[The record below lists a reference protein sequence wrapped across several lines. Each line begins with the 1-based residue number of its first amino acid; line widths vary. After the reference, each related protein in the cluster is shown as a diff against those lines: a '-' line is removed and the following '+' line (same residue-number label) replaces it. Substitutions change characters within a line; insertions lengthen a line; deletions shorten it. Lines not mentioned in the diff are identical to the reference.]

1 MPVNLSI
8 KNVPDDLAQALREQ
22 AARNHRS
29 LQGELMSLLVEAVR
43 AAGTPWPAVPKIAR
57 SRPLSVEE
65 AAEIAR
71 RLFPGGTQSSVDLI
85 RQDRDERAGVRE
97 PRDE

>member
-43 AAGTPWPAVPKIAR
+43 AGGTLWPPPAQRTRA
-57 SRPLSVEE
+57 RPLTVEE
-65 AAEIAR
+65 AAELAR
-71 RLFPGGTQSSVDLI
+71 GLFPGGTQSSVDLI

>member
-8 KNVPDDLAQALREQ
+8 KNVPDELAQALREQ

-29 LQGELMSLLVEAVR
+29 LQGELMTLLVDAMR
-43 AAGTPWPAVPKIAR
+43 AGGTPWPPAPGDPRA
-57 SRPLSVEE
+57 RPLTVEE
-65 AAEIAR
+65 AAKIAR
-71 RLFPGGTQSSVDLI
+71 GLFPDGTRSSVDLI

-97 PRDE
+97 PR

>member
-43 AAGTPWPAVPKIAR
+43 AAGTPWPPVLKSAR

-71 RLFPGGTQSSVDLI
+71 GLFPGGTQSSVDLI

>member
-43 AAGTPWPAVPKIAR
+43 AGGTLWPPPAQRTRA
-57 SRPLSVEE
+57 RPLTVEE
-65 AAEIAR
+65 AAELAR
-71 RLFPGGTQSSVDLI
+71 GLFPGGTQRSVDLI